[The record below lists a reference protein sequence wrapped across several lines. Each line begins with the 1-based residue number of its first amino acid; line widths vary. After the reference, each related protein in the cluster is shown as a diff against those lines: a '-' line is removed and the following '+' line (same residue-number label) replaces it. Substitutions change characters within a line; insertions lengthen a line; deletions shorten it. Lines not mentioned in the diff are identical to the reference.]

1 MNYTENY
8 ELPLIEGTDVIDYA
22 PYNESMNKVDTALND
37 MGDNVE
43 QVNDNMATLT
53 DRFNEQVSEIHTALQ
68 QTESDVNAALE
79 QTTEDI
85 NASVNSQLATKD
97 KEIEK
102 LKSDKE
108 NLIQVNGSLLQQVA
122 MGTEDDLKPNAKQK
136 EEPKIINFNT
146 GFDKAGNFLK

>member
-1 MNYTENY
+1 MTNKEFENKMNSIQEKIGKENASKIAD
-8 ELPLIEGTDVIDYA
+8 EIGLLITD
-22 PYNESMNKVDTALND
+22 
-37 MGDNVE
+37 
-43 QVNDNMATLT
+43 
-53 DRFNEQVSEIHTALQ
+53 
-68 QTESDVNAALE
+68 
-79 QTTEDI
+79 